1 MKAIIAIDSFKGC
14 LTSAEAG
21 KAALKAFAEGEAEV
35 IPVSDGGEGFSTILT
50 ESLGG
55 SFRTVSCHDP
65 LGRSIKA
72 RYGIIGR
79 TAIIETAAASGLG
92 LLRKDELNPFLATS
106 YGTGELISDALEYD
120 CDEIWLGLGGSATC
134 DGGTGMLQA
143 LGYRFLPEDGGSV
156 VYGNIPRRILKED
169 SSVYES
175 ISSDFGNIPRV
186 ILKNIYGMDS
196 SSRSKLLDS
205 CKITGFYDV
214 SAPFCGTG
222 GAARM
227 FAPQKG
233 ADPEM
238 VESLDAWLTMLCG
251 VYSKYSGKDVL
262 NIPGAG
268 AAGGIGGALSGVLGA
283 SMVQG
288 IQKVLD
294 ISGLDSKLESCDI
307 VITGEGRA
315 DAQTLRGKVPVGV
328 LEYVRAH
335 TVPVHRPKVILIAGQ
350 VSDRQQILNAGFD
363 AVLQITPEGMPLSE
377 ALDPV
382 TASAN
387 ITQSMQ
393 SYLQQRCSGEK

>member
-14 LTSAEAG
+14 LTSVEAG
-21 KAALKAFAEGEAEV
+21 EAALEAFSAGEADV

-65 LGRSIKA
+65 LGRSINA
-72 RYGIIGR
+72 RYGIVGR
-79 TAIIETAAASGLG
+79 AAIIETAAASGLG
-92 LLRKDELNPFLATS
+92 LLSKKERNPLLATS
-106 YGTGELISDALEYD
+106 YGTGELISDAIEYG
-120 CDEIWLGLGGSATC
+120 CKEIWLGLGGSTTC

-143 LGYRFLPEDGGSV
+143 LGYRFLPDNDGSLAS
-156 VYGNIPRRILKED
+156 GNIHRAVPRKE
-169 SSVYES
+169 SV
-175 ISSDFGNIPRV
+175 
-186 ILKNIYGMDS
+186 
-196 SSRSKLLDS
+196 SRSIPNAVLKDIHEIDISERNKLLDS

-214 SAPFCGTG
+214 SVPFCGPG
-222 GAARM
+222 GAAKM

-233 ADPEM
+233 ADPGM
-238 VESLDAWLTMLCG
+238 VELLDCWLSMLCR

-268 AAGGIGGALSGVLGA
+268 AAGGIGGALGGVLGA

-288 IQKVLD
+288 IQRVLD
-294 ISGLDSKLESCDI
+294 ISGLDGKLEPCDL

-328 LEYVRAH
+328 LEYVRTH
-335 TVPVHRPKVILIAGQ
+335 TVPDHRPEVILIAGQ
-350 VSDRQQILNAGFD
+350 VSDRQRLLDAGFD

-382 TASAN
+382 TASNN

-393 SYLQQRCSGEK
+393 SYLQQRYSGEK

>member
-14 LTSAEAG
+14 LTSVEAG
-21 KAALKAFAEGEAEV
+21 EAALEAFSAGEADV

-65 LGRSIKA
+65 LGRSINA
-72 RYGIIGR
+72 RYGIVGR
-79 TAIIETAAASGLG
+79 AAIIETAAASGLG
-92 LLRKDELNPFLATS
+92 LLRKEELNPLLATS
-106 YGTGELISDALEYD
+106 YGTGELISDALEYG
-120 CDEIWLGLGGSATC
+120 CEEIWLGLGGSATC

-175 ISSDFGNIPRV
+175 ISSDLGNIPRV

-205 CKITGFYDV
+205 CRITGFYDV
-214 SAPFCGTG
+214 SVPFCGPG

-238 VESLDAWLTMLCG
+238 VESLDRWLTMLCG
-251 VYSKYSGKDVL
+251 VFSKYSGKDVL

-268 AAGGIGGALSGVLGA
+268 AAGGIGGALGGVLGA

-294 ISGLDSKLESCDI
+294 ISRLDRKLDSCDI

-387 ITQSMQ
+387 ITRTVR
-393 SYLQQRCSGEK
+393 SYLNP

>member
-1 MKAIIAIDSFKGC
+1 MKTLITIDSFKGC
-14 LTSAEAG
+14 LTSAQAG
-21 KAALKAFAEGEAEV
+21 NAALEAFSEGKAEV

-55 SFRTVSCHDP
+55 SFRTVCCHDP
-65 LGRSIKA
+65 LGRPIKA
-72 RYGIIGR
+72 RYGLAGR

-92 LLRKDELNPFLATS
+92 LLRKDELNPLLATS
-106 YGTGELISDALEYD
+106 YGTGELISDALEYGAE
-120 CDEIWLGLGGSATC
+120 EIWLGLGGSATC

-143 LGYRFLPEDGGSV
+143 LGYKS
-156 VYGNIPRRILKED
+156 
-169 SSVYES
+169 
-175 ISSDFGNIPRV
+175 
-186 ILKNIYGMDS
+186 
-196 SSRSKLLDS
+196 LDT

-214 SAPFCGTG
+214 SVPFCGPG

-233 ADPEM
+233 ATPEM
-238 VESLDAWLTMLCG
+238 VEELDDRLSMLCDA
-251 VYSKYSGKDVL
+251 YSRFSGKDVQ

-268 AAGGIGGALSGVLGA
+268 AAGGIGGALGGVLGA

-288 IQKVLD
+288 LRRVLD
-294 ISGLDSKLESCDI
+294 ISGFDRKLESCDL

-335 TVPVHRPKVILIAGQ
+335 SVPGKRPKVILIAGQ
-350 VSDRQQILNAGFD
+350 VSDRQRLLDAGFD
-363 AVLQITPEGMPLSE
+363 DVLQITPDGMPLSE
-377 ALDPV
+377 ALNPD

-387 ITQSMQ
+387 ITRTVKE
-393 SYLQQRCSGEK
+393 YLYS

>member
-65 LGRSIKA
+65 LGRSVNA
-72 RYGIIGR
+72 RYGIVGR

-92 LLRKDELNPFLATS
+92 LLRKEELNPLLATS
-106 YGTGELISDALEYD
+106 YGTGELISDALEYG
-120 CDEIWLGLGGSATC
+120 CEEIWLGLGGSATC

-268 AAGGIGGALSGVLGA
+268 AAGGIGGALGGVLGA